1 MASTLELFDLNVDF
15 TAAWTSEH
23 GPVITA
29 RLYHVTLFTLNFF
42 GQRRLD
48 LYGVRHGG
56 RDGCRGGGG
65 GGGRTASARGGTA
78 DAELV
83 VRTGRAARDVRQHA
97 LTRHQRAVN

>member
-23 GPVITA
+23 GPVITV

-48 LYGVRHGG
+48 LYDAAFPSASPLSAPLWRSSPYGV
-56 RDGCRGGGG
+56 
-65 GGGRTASARGGTA
+65 ARPS
-78 DAELV
+78 E
-83 VRTGRAARDVRQHA
+83 
-97 LTRHQRAVN
+97 